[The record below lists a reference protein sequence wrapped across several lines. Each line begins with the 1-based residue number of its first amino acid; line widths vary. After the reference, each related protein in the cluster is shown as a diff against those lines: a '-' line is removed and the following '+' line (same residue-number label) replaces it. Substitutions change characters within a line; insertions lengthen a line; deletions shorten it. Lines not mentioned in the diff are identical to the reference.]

1 MSVITNSGRAA
12 ARHAERR
19 RRRLQAMGQWN
30 PYMDAEPVRAHMLAL
45 RQAGMSEPAVARRL
59 NIPST
64 YFKNLLRGSN
74 GRPPGQKVWREV
86 GEAVLAYW
94 PVLADFPD
102 RALIDPTG
110 TIRRVRAMQTL
121 GWSQARIGTELG
133 QSENNFRSRLS
144 AKTVSAR
151 FARRVAGLY
160 DRLWTERPEDHGVQP
175 YVADRVGRMPLRPR
189 AVHGPLAW
197 DEDTID
203 DPKALPA
210 TDACEAGRD
219 GGRERCGAVADGRAV
234 ILGRD
239 DRREVLAHLYEWT
252 NDTTAEIAARLEMTP
267 AAAERQWERMKERA
281 AADGRRLWRRV
292 YVPRERDLKQDE
304 LEEAA

>member
-175 YVADRVGRMPLRPR
+175 YVADRVRR
-189 AVHGPLAW
+189 AAAAKGFHGPLAW

-210 TDACEAGRD
+210 TDAVKPVVTE
-219 GGRERCGAVADGRAV
+219 GGNLADRWLMGEAV

-292 YVPRERDLKQDE
+292 YVSRERDLKQDE

>member
-45 RQAGMSEPAVARRL
+45 RQAGLSEPAVARRL

-175 YVADRVGRMPLRPR
+175 YVADRVRR
-189 AVHGPLAW
+189 AAAAKGFHGPLAW

-210 TDACEAGRD
+210 TDAVKPVVTE
-219 GGRERCGAVADGRAV
+219 GGNLADRWLMGEAV

-292 YVPRERDLKQDE
+292 YVSRERDLKQDE